1 MIISSSHK
9 ENLKIPIEMLN
20 FLELLLLLLLLL
32 LLMLFSLM
40 DLQKEIAIG

>member
-9 ENLKIPIEMLN
+9 ENLKIQIEVLN
-20 FLELLLLLLLLL
+20 FLERLFFLLLLLLLL
-32 LLMLFSLM
+32 LFSLM